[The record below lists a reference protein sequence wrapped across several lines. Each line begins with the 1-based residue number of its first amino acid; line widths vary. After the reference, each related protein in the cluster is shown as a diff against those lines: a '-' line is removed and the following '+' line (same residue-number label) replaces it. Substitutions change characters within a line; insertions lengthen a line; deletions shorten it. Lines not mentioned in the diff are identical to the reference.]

1 MARFFVTIFRPLASF
16 GSGSSSVCFATRT
29 PRFSSLMKR
38 IMAYSTYESGAPNSM
53 DFRMYF
59 RKYYKVW
66 KSCSLLLCQPPRKCL
81 REAKF
86 ASLIAICNLM
96 EKKCTC
102 MHELAL
108 IVMSSKLCRSLLK
121 DIADIARGLLRKYR
135 YFDSFRDLLPCA
147 IQFDQFSSII
157 IRRKRGNATL
167 ESDIYLIC
175 PSDLNVCVR
184 VRHDLWSQWNQF
196 HVTVREWVAGR
207 GRAQFVKKKTE
218 QIRTWLSK
226 PIII

>member
-86 ASLIAICNLM
+86 ASFIWWK
-96 EKKCTC
+96 KKCTC

-108 IVMSSKLCRSLLK
+108 IVMSSKLCGSLLK
-121 DIADIARGLLRKYR
+121 DIARGLLRKYL
-135 YFDSFRDLLPCA
+135 YFDSFRDLLSTCA
-147 IQFDQFSSII
+147 IQFDQFSSMI

-167 ESDIYLIC
+167 ESDIYIIC

-184 VRHDLWSQWNQF
+184 VRHDLWSQWDQ
-196 HVTVREWVAGR
+196 VSLCLSRDREGVGS
-207 GRAQFVKKKTE
+207 RAWKGIIWKK
-218 QIRTWLSK
+218 RTD
-226 PIII
+226 

>member
-38 IMAYSTYESGAPNSM
+38 IMAYSTYESGTPNSM

-175 PSDLNVCVR
+175 PSDFNVCVR

-207 GRAQFVKKKTE
+207 GRV
-218 QIRTWLSK
+218 
-226 PIII
+226 

>member
-1 MARFFVTIFRPLASF
+1 MASLHMARLFVTIFRPLASF
-16 GSGSSSVCFATRT
+16 GSGSSVCFASRT

-86 ASLIAICNLM
+86 AKLIWWK
-96 EKKCTC
+96 KKCTC

-121 DIADIARGLLRKYR
+121 DIARGLLRKYR
-135 YFDSFRDLLPCA
+135 YFDSFRDLLSLSC
-147 IQFDQFSSII
+147 
-157 IRRKRGNATL
+157 
-167 ESDIYLIC
+167 
-175 PSDLNVCVR
+175 R
-184 VRHDLWSQWNQF
+184 VQSNSTNSVL
-196 HVTVREWVAGR
+196 
-207 GRAQFVKKKTE
+207 
-218 QIRTWLSK
+218 
-226 PIII
+226 